1 MDTNTWILVE
11 GNTFENVKTPVTED
25 SATNGGQI
33 YFIQTEEDASNA
45 AAALG
50 YTPQMN
56 QLVESGEVAGIVSQD
71 AIERLG
77 EDKESL
83 SWEHWGVADVP
94 ANVQAA
100 AGVGK

>member
-1 MDTNTWILVE
+1 MDTNTWLLIE
-11 GNTFENVKTPVTED
+11 GNVFENVKTPLTEA

-50 YTPQMN
+50 YTPQVN
-56 QLVESGEVAGIVSQD
+56 QLVESGEVVGTVSQE
-71 AIERLG
+71 AIDRLG
-77 EDKESL
+77 EDQVSL
-83 SWEHWGVADVP
+83 TWEHWGVADVA
-94 ANVQAA
+94 ANVVAG